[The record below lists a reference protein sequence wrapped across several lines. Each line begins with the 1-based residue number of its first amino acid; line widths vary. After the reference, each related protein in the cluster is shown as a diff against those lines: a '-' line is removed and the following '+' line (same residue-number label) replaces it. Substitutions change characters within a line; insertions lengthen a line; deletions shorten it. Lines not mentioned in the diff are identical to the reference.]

1 MEEKVRDRI
10 DVLTEKLELLDITVS
25 QKQTEQFLMFY
36 EMMVNT
42 NQVMNLTSITEPVE
56 VMDKH
61 FVDSLAVKRIYD
73 LNQKVSV
80 IDVGTGAGFPG
91 IPLKIVFPEI
101 HIVLLDSLN
110 KRVKF
115 LKDVVEALGLEN
127 VECIHGRS
135 EDIGRADEYRE
146 KFDLCVSRAVAN
158 LSVLSELCI
167 PFVKIGGRFISYK
180 AGKSAEEI
188 EDAKTAVRKL
198 GGKVRKVEEFSLPG
212 TELERVFVE
221 IEKIRETERKY
232 PRKAGTPEKMPLK

>member
-36 EMMVNT
+36 EMMINT

-101 HIVLLDSLN
+101 HIVLL
-110 KRVKF
+110 
-115 LKDVVEALGLEN
+115 
-127 VECIHGRS
+127 H
-135 EDIGRADEYRE
+135 
-146 KFDLCVSRAVAN
+146 
-158 LSVLSELCI
+158 
-167 PFVKIGGRFISYK
+167 
-180 AGKSAEEI
+180 
-188 EDAKTAVRKL
+188 
-198 GGKVRKVEEFSLPG
+198 
-212 TELERVFVE
+212 
-221 IEKIRETERKY
+221 
-232 PRKAGTPEKMPLK
+232 

>member
-25 QKQTEQFLMFY
+25 QKQIEQFLMFY
-36 EMMVNT
+36 EMMINT

-115 LKDVVEALGLEN
+115 LKDVVEALELQN

-135 EDIGRADEYRE
+135 EDIGRTDEYRE

-167 PFVKIGGRFISYK
+167 PFVKIGGRFISYT
-180 AGKSAEEI
+180 AGKRAEDI
-188 EDAKTAVRKL
+188 EDAKTAVTKL
-198 GGKVRKVEEFSLPG
+198 GGKIRRVEEFSLPG

-221 IEKIRETERKY
+221 IEKIKETERKY
-232 PRKAGTPEKMPLK
+232 PRKAGMPERMPLK

>member
-1 MEEKVRDRI
+1 MRDRTDLLI
-10 DVLTEKLELLDITVS
+10 QKLGLLDITITEK
-25 QKQTEQFLMFY
+25 QKEQFLQFY
-36 EMMVNT
+36 EMMINT

-61 FVDSLAVKRIYD
+61 FLDSLAVKRIYD
-73 LNQKVSV
+73 LNGTVSV

-91 IPLKIVFPEI
+91 IPLKIVFPDI

-115 LKDVVEALGLEN
+115 LRDVVEALRLEN
-127 VECIHGRS
+127 IECIHGRS
-135 EDIGRADEYRE
+135 EDIARTDNYRE

-180 AGKSAEEI
+180 AGNSTEEI
-188 EDAKTAVRKL
+188 EDAKTAVREL
-198 GGKVRKVEEFSLPG
+198 GGKIKRVEEFSLPE
-212 TELERVFVE
+212 TELKRVFVE
-221 IEKIRETERKY
+221 IEK
-232 PRKAGTPEKMPLK
+232 

>member
-1 MEEKVRDRI
+1 MRDRTDLLI
-10 DVLTEKLELLDITVS
+10 QKLGLLDITITEK
-25 QKQTEQFLMFY
+25 QKEQFLQFY
-36 EMMVNT
+36 EMMINT

-61 FVDSLAVKRIYD
+61 FLDSLAVKRIYD
-73 LNQKVSV
+73 LNGTVSV

-91 IPLKIVFPEI
+91 IPLKIVFPDI

-115 LKDVVEALGLEN
+115 LRDVVEALRLEN
-127 VECIHGRS
+127 IECIHGRS
-135 EDIGRADEYRE
+135 EDIARTDNYRE

-180 AGKSAEEI
+180 AGNSTEEI
-188 EDAKTAVRKL
+188 EDAKTAVREL
-198 GGKVRKVEEFSLPG
+198 GGKIKRVEEFSLPE
-212 TELERVFVE
+212 TELKRVFVE
-221 IEKIRETERKY
+221 IEKVRETSKKY
-232 PRKAGTPEKMPLK
+232 PRKAGIPEKIPLK